1 MKYIYKLGAV
11 ALIASTMVSCSDNFL
26 QEKKVYGSFKAESI
40 YNSYD
45 GATDRVNTLYR
56 MMMPMSGGGD
66 GNGSAGTNN
75 YTSVGYADKWAKST
89 LEYGGFSEW
98 VKQSPTLDYTNVTDY
113 FYVINDIYSPWGNIR
128 NANDIIENM
137 LASKLDTENK
147 NKILGQAYFFRAFR
161 YWTLVKMYGGVPI
174 IFKVQDPIVGD
185 GDGSDKVVPRSST
198 KECIDSICA
207 DLDRAAAMLPT
218 SWGSSDFG
226 RITAGAA
233 AALKGRVL
241 LFYAS
246 PLFNR
251 ADNPDRWLAAYAAN
265 KEAVRLLNAGGF
277 NLAYEGNPGV
287 NASNWA
293 SIFLNNEGSDGTNKE
308 AVLVTLF
315 NNVDK
320 TDIANYDKWNGWEH
334 KVRPVNANGDGGLH
348 PTAEMVDLF
357 PMANGSKP
365 ASGYDNTNPF
375 WYNRDPRFYRAFA
388 FPGVVWNFNSNGVD
402 LNATEQTD
410 KGTKRLYTWYPENRY
425 SGTGSDFALWSYT
438 WYQKDADVDK
448 VSSTTSGYTADL
460 IANKNSAVYIRK
472 RGDDLSV
479 NANPLYKFSITAS
492 TPKGFQQSAAPQM
505 LMRYTE
511 VLLNLAECA
520 AAVGNY
526 AEASEILGRIRAR
539 VGIDP
544 GNSNYGL
551 GTLSTREKCLA
562 AVLYERQIELAYE
575 GKSFDDARR
584 WMLFDG
590 GEGQAA
596 IKPTWA
602 VTGFNTNTCKYLG
615 VTPLNGQRRHEIV
628 VYSETVA
635 PDGDANDPVIA
646 DRPAALDLSEPL
658 VDASSAQTEKVNNL
672 IAFYKKLQR
681 KNVNVDGNDESLTIS
696 YRPEYYFIGL
706 KQSAM
711 QTNPTL
717 EQTVGWHDFGR
728 NIDGTFDPLAE

>member
-1 MKYIYKLGAV
+1 MKYIYKLGAI
-11 ALIASTMVSCSDNFL
+11 ALIASTIVACSDEFL
-26 QEKKVYGSFKAESI
+26 EEKKVYGSFGEESM
-40 YNSYD
+40 YSSYE

-56 MMMPMSGGGD
+56 MMMPQACQGD
-66 GNGSAGTNN
+66 GNGTAGLND
-75 YTSVGYADKWAKST
+75 YTSTGSADKWAKST

-98 VKQSPTLDYTNVTDY
+98 VKPDTELDYTNVTDY

-128 NANDIIENM
+128 NANDIISHMEGNTSM
-137 LASKLDTENK
+137 TEEER

-161 YWTLVKMYGGVPI
+161 YWTLVKTYGGVPI
-174 IFKVQDPIVGD
+174 ILEPQDPIVGG
-185 GDGSDKVVPRSST
+185 GDGSDKVVPRSKT
-198 KECIDSICA
+198 GDCIAQICA
-207 DLDRAAAMLPT
+207 DLDRAAAMLPV

-251 ADNPDRWLAAYAAN
+251 DDNADRWTAAYEAN
-265 KEAVRLLNAGGF
+265 KAALSLLNVGGF

-287 NASNWA
+287 NGSNWA
-293 SIFLNNEGSDGTNKE
+293 KIFLNNEGSDGSNSE

-334 KVRPVNANGDGGLH
+334 SIRPINANGNGGLH

-357 PMANGSKP
+357 PMASGAKP
-365 ASGYDNTNPF
+365 TATYDQTNPF
-375 WYNRDPRFYRAFA
+375 WYNRDPRFYRTFA
-388 FPGVVWNFNSNGVD
+388 FPGVVWAFSSNGND
-402 LNATEQTD
+402 LNAVD
-410 KGTKRLYTWYPENRY
+410 GTKRVYSWYPENKY
-425 SGTGSDFALWSYT
+425 SSSGSDFSLWSYT
-438 WYQKDADVDK
+438 WYKKDDDVEK
-448 VSSTTSGYTADL
+448 ISSLSSGYTADL

-472 RGDDLSV
+472 RSDDPLV

-511 VLLNLAECA
+511 VLLNFAEA
-520 AAVGNY
+520 AAASGHTD
-526 AEASEILGRIRAR
+526 EAVDALAKIRAR
-539 VGIDP
+539 AGIP
-544 GNSNYGL
+544 EGAQNYGL
-551 GTLSTREKCLA
+551 GTALTDRAKCLA

-575 GKSFDDARR
+575 GKAFDDNRR

-590 GEGQAA
+590 GVGQEA
-596 IKPTWA
+596 IKASWA
-602 VTGFNTNTCKYLG
+602 LSGFGGNTCTYLG

-635 PDGDANDPVIA
+635 AEGDANDPLASARVE
-646 DRPAALDLSEPL
+646 PLDL
-658 VDASSAQTEKVNNL
+658 TETMTSLTADTKVADMINFYKNNL
-672 IAFYKKLQR
+672 KR
-681 KNVNVDGNDESLTIS
+681 KNVNVDSNDESQTINFL
-696 YRPEYYFIGL
+696 PQYYFIGL
-706 KQSAM
+706 KRSAM

-717 EQTVGWHDFGR
+717 EQNVGWHDFGR
-728 NIDGTFDPLAE
+728 NSDGTFDPLAN